1 MWSGIKRS
9 RASHSRATRRPAL
22 PGVLTAALSMSLMTV
37 NMALAA
43 GDQSNTT
50 PQLAQLSNEE
60 LLKRLESLESE
71 VKDLKGQLRQRAA
84 PNAASP
90 GTAGQAAQQNAQY
103 QAPATPAPQ
112 QEQNKDLFGLYES
125 PVEGLKLG
133 AYGEAKLGAFQ
144 NPDAN
149 GQWQTGFDLSRIVLL
164 PSYAVTDDIIFNA
177 EIEFEHGGTAFDPD
191 DKLRGTAEVEQAF
204 IDFKVRDYLNF
215 HSPGIDLVPIGFI
228 NLHHEPT
235 EFYSV
240 NRPELSNGL
249 VPTTFRVPSWGT
261 AYGQITNNLGYQF
274 QISNSV
280 EDFGDDFDT
289 RTDSNRAP
297 AGPFAPGIDGK
308 DALANSRPPVGDFR
322 QLSNSLALT
331 GRLEYTL
338 PPVPGLAGSTS
349 VYYTHNT
356 TPRGSHDES
365 GNELGNSSLTLL
377 DTELRY
383 RVPKTGWELRGEFAS
398 AFIGSPENL
407 RANNDGDPT
416 NNVGDKLL
424 GVSGEVAYHFD
435 LGKITKAS
443 EWDLVPFARFTYEDF
458 QTGGFKGTDANTP
471 TGAGQKYFYTAGLAL
486 FPTPK
491 IVLKLNYQH
500 VEDNERAGAKSDAIL
515 GGVGFFLY

>member
-1 MWSGIKRS
+1 M
-9 RASHSRATRRPAL
+9 
-22 PGVLTAALSMSLMTV
+22 AALSMSCAGV
-37 NMALAA
+37 ALAA
-43 GDQSNTT
+43 DDQRNPA

-60 LLKRLESLESE
+60 LLKRIESLETE
-71 VKDLKGQLRQRAA
+71 VKGLRGQLQQRPTTA

-90 GTAGQAAQQNAQY
+90 GQPGQPTQTNTQY
-103 QAPATPAPQ
+103 QAPGEAPPQ
-112 QEQNKDLFGLYES
+112 QGQNKGLFGLYES

-133 AYGEAKLGAFQ
+133 AYGEVKLGVKQ

-164 PSYAVTDDIIFNA
+164 PSYQVTDDIIFNA
-177 EIEFEHGGTAFDPD
+177 EVEFEHGGSAFDPD
-191 DKLRGTAEVEQAF
+191 DKLRGTAEIEQAF

-215 HSPGIDLVPIGFI
+215 HSPGVDLVPIGFI

-249 VPTTFRVPSWGT
+249 IPTTFRVPSWGT
-261 AYGQITNNLGYQF
+261 VYGRITNNLDYQF
-274 QISNSV
+274 QISNSL

-289 RTDSNRAP
+289 RTDANKVP

-308 DALANSRPPVGDFR
+308 EALANARPPVGDFR
-322 QLSNSLALT
+322 QLSNTFAYT
-331 GRLEYTL
+331 GRLGYTL
-338 PPVPGLAGSTS
+338 PSVPGLAGSTS
-349 VYYTHNT
+349 VYYTPNT

-365 GNELGNSSLTLL
+365 GNELRNSSLTLL

-383 RVPKTGWELRGEFAS
+383 RIPKTGWELRGEFAS
-398 AFIGSPENL
+398 VFFGSPKNL

-416 NNVGDKLL
+416 NNVGDQMF
-424 GVSGEVAYHFD
+424 GVSGEVAYHFN
-435 LGKITKAS
+435 LGKVTKKDD
-443 EWDLVPFARFTYEDF
+443 WDLVPFARFTYEDF
-458 QTGGFKGTDANTP
+458 QTGGFRGTDANEP

-491 IVLKLNYQH
+491 VVLKLNYQH
-500 VEDNERAGAKSDAIL
+500 VEDNERAGAKSDAL
-515 GGVGFFLY
+515 LAGVGFHLY